1 MPNLNDI
8 WSHISSAFAGNH
20 QDKAKKPKLY
30 DFDLSGNAYK
40 IRLLLNIL
48 GVDYAKQNVNL
59 LKKEQKAAHYL
70 KLNAFGEVPV
80 FEDGD
85 LRLRDSL
92 AILIYVAGKYDLA
105 RSWWPVDAASQGLV
119 SQWLATAG
127 HELKSASDARIAKV
141 ANYDLD
147 LPKLQDRA
155 KALFNIIDAHLHGR
169 DWLELGRP
177 TIADIAVFP
186 YTALAEDG
194 GISLEPYPN
203 LRAWIERVKG
213 LPGFIPLPGR

>member
-8 WSHISSAFAGNH
+8 WSHISSAFAGN
-20 QDKAKKPKLY
+20 QQNNTKKPKLY

-40 IRLLLNIL
+40 VRLLLNIL
-48 GVDYAKQNVNL
+48 GVDYARQNVNL
-59 LKKEQKAAHYL
+59 LKKEQKTTHYL

-80 FEDGD
+80 LEDGD

-92 AILIYVAGKYDLA
+92 AILIYVASKYDAA
-105 RSWWPVDAASQGLV
+105 RSWWPTDAASQGLV

-127 HELKSASDARIAKV
+127 HELTSASAARLAKI

-155 KALFNIIDAHLHGR
+155 NAVFKIIDARLHGR
-169 DWLELGRP
+169 DWLELGHP
-177 TIADIAVFP
+177 TIADIAVCP
-186 YTALAEDG
+186 YIALAGDG

-203 LRAWIERVKG
+203 LRAWIERIKG
-213 LPGFIPLPGR
+213 LPGFIPFPGR